1 MYEMVLKM
9 HGVQRRLIK
18 KTEAVIAK
26 DVELRDLERINA
38 ELRKQLIRLP
48 GPDVGQRLNRFRGVV
63 NARSRQ
69 LKASWKS
76 AFNYYTLQ
84 SKTVSSFC

>member
-1 MYEMVLKM
+1 MLLKM
-9 HGVQRRLIK
+9 QSVQRRLIK

-48 GPDVGQRLNRFRGVV
+48 GPDVGQRLNRFRDTVQ
-63 NARSRQ
+63 ARSRQ
-69 LKASWKS
+69 LKAS
-76 AFNYYTLQ
+76 
-84 SKTVSSFC
+84 C